1 MCEEPDN
8 FNVGIDV
15 HQVDFKSILLSVVMN
30 EVKKEIQHEVQ
41 WCIVFADNI
50 VSVEENLNKVDNRLD
65 E

>member
-15 HQVDFKSILLSVVMN
+15 NQVDFKSILLSVVMN